1 MAPKALPS
9 QALVRQLLH
18 YDPESG
24 IFTRRPRPR
33 DMFPDDRAFNHW
45 NATYRERPPGSLNW
59 FGYLMIYLPGSTY
72 RAHRL
77 AWLYV
82 HGEPVPDVI
91 DHADGNPLNNRI
103 SNLRAA
109 TFAGNRANSILSSR
123 NTTGFKGLKAT
134 KQGRFRAILCSRK
147 KKQHLG
153 TYDTAEEAAAVY
165 RTAAAALYGEFMKR
179 P

>member
-18 YDPESG
+18 YDQEYSHAAQDREICSLTTEPLIIG
-24 IFTRRPRPR
+24 TLLPRE
-33 DMFPDDRAFNHW
+33 A
-45 NATYRERPPGSLNW
+45 PGSLNW

-109 TFAGNRANSILSSR
+109 TFAGNRANSILLSR

-134 KQGRFRAILCSRK
+134 K
-147 KKQHLG
+147 
-153 TYDTAEEAAAVY
+153 
-165 RTAAAALYGEFMKR
+165 
-179 P
+179 